1 MSLFSEQYFLDI
13 SLHKELQFLR
23 PNLRK
28 KIFSKV
34 IHFSTILITEVK
46 NKIRESYSNT
56 HLDGRFGQ
64 GELPGEVAAAAPG
77 QVVLAAVLLLE
88 PEQLLP
94 RKGRAVAPV
103 VGRLQRR
110 LRGLVG
116 HLGAVAVLQGWTVAM
131 AGRVAHVVLVRRWR
145 GQASAGLVLVLVLGY
160 SSLVADH
167 CDTQLRTVHRT
178 HGQYWINNF

>member
-1 MSLFSEQYFLDI
+1 M
-13 SLHKELQFLR
+13 HKELQFLR
-23 PNLRK
+23 PNLHK
-28 KIFSKV
+28 KFFSKV

-94 RKGRAVAPV
+94 REGRAVAPV

-116 HLGAVAVLQGWTVAM
+116 HLGAVAVLQRWTVAM
-131 AGRVAHVVLVRRWR
+131 AGRVAHVVLVRRR
-145 GQASAGLVLVLVLGY
+145 RDQASAGLVLVLGY

-167 CDTQLRTVHRT
+167 CDTQLYALRTRHMDNTGSTIFEFCTLLKCV
-178 HGQYWINNF
+178 